1 MDSYWADLSV
11 RIVPII
17 LAISHNDRSISFCQ
31 ILYRYQCHVCSHV
44 MCHVESSV
52 TCYQPS
58 ENVQVYVTKAISAW
72 EVSSYTILPF
82 YSSPVT
88 QNRVPHS
95 IDWVCVPFGCIL
107 TSIIHYCVTMES
119 LGLMLRNPMTVT
131 SDVIWSTLNWC
142 WKLKTQASFYF
153 WCFHKVHKSSVV
165 MRSLACQS

>member
-1 MDSYWADLSV
+1 MTEWQEY
-11 RIVPII
+11 II
-17 LAISHNDRSISFCQ
+17 LSDTIPISMSR
-31 ILYRYQCHVCSHV
+31 LLACHVSRGVRCD
-44 MCHVESSV
+44 MLTTIRECPGLCHEGHL
-52 TCYQPS
+52 CMGGFL
-58 ENVQVYVTKAISAW
+58 A
-72 EVSSYTILPF
+72 YTILPF

-142 WKLKTQASFYF
+142 WKLKTQASTSDGSIKSINLQ
-153 WCFHKVHKSSVV
+153 WLCVHSLVRVKIVKLFTFFN
-165 MRSLACQS
+165 MRKMD